1 MNAQILQCGE
11 KTCTIGAGAQ
21 LDFAIISRTLA
32 TVMSISSVVAT
43 WKPHFALVL
52 SIASKPRQVMISK
65 LQVPAELPIPEFKK
79 AWDLLPDDLKHV
91 ADVNSQVQADA
102 MLQLHAIEHNGPAI
116 LGQADPCFQNDPKF
130 ADPSH
135 INSGEMLASAALHAE
150 LLVCNVVGI
159 PPEKFIGRSQYPCI
173 SIVPALPKKRTS
185 DKFSSPAANWWGC
198 LDNMLI
204 KYLESRT
211 NDFKHHKHIHR
222 IHLHLASIN
231 THGKAVDSDE
241 LVAALDA
248 NKNHEHFSSSWKD
261 DAAEVVDTHLGIITW
276 KDALL
281 HLDIH
286 PDSVLAQIQVAAG
299 LLRDTAIRSR
309 SKNSSASWKKFCVDQ
324 LTKGAGKL
332 HSWANRPNSLPSVPL
347 FDNTTKSKTPLAVLQ
362 DKTKHWSKYW
372 QKPSE
377 RNALEVIV
385 ALRTACKKALDA
397 NSTSNVWDAP
407 TFDGDA
413 LTLSAKKV

>member
-1 MNAQILQCGE
+1 
-11 KTCTIGAGAQ
+11 
-21 LDFAIISRTLA
+21 
-32 TVMSISSVVAT
+32 
-43 WKPHFALVL
+43 
-52 SIASKPRQVMISK
+52 
-65 LQVPAELPIPEFKK
+65 
-79 AWDLLPDDLKHV
+79 
-91 ADVNSQVQADA
+91 
-102 MLQLHAIEHNGPAI
+102 
-116 LGQADPCFQNDPKF
+116 
-130 ADPSH
+130 
-135 INSGEMLASAALHAE
+135 
-150 LLVCNVVGI
+150 
-159 PPEKFIGRSQYPCI
+159 
-173 SIVPALPKKRTS
+173 
-185 DKFSSPAANWWGC
+185 
-198 LDNMLI
+198 MLI

-211 NDFKHHKHIHR
+211 NDYKHHKHIHR

-248 NKNHEHFSSSWKD
+248 NKNNQHVKSSWKD
-261 DAAEVVDTHLGIITW
+261 DAAEFVDTHLGRIPW

-286 PDSVLAQIQVAAG
+286 PDSVLLQIQCAAG
-299 LLRDTAIRSR
+299 LLRDKAIRSR
-309 SKNSSASWKKFCVDQ
+309 SKNSSASWKKFCLDQ

-347 FDNTTKSKTPLAVLQ
+347 FDNNTKSKTPLAVLQ
-362 DKTKHWSKYW
+362 DKTKHWAKYW

-377 RNALEVIV
+377 RNALEVID

-413 LTLSAKKV
+413 LTLSAKKYKKRSKGSGHWLASEFDLPKEVIQPIAQAIDNAVVQLAIPHQMLLNLNPELAKASGGTRTITKTPIVYRLWCRTRKIILDEWEGALDKQYDTAVKGSSALIAAANRAVIAEIHHRNGSTVANLMLDMEFFLTPLILSPCLMPSYILSFPLLMRAWLCNNTLPHVQCKCKASQDHTSEWISLS